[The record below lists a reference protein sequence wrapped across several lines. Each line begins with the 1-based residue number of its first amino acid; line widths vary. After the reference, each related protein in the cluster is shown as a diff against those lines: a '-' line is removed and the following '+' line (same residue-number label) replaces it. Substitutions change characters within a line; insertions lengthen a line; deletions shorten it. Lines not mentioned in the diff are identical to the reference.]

1 MNKPTNTYIEELNR
15 NKQKENLM
23 KEELIDIEKNDINEL
38 MEFITTQM
46 DKKQSIEDSL
56 IAYGT
61 AFVPPPDSLLE
72 EADTY
77 GIINAEKMVH
87 DAMDAEMDR
96 REKMKSEPTEPKPEF
111 ELLTILLSNK
121 EVTFTG
127 RYRRDLEKPQWHYYE
142 TKEGKIQHF
151 RKSAMQ
157 GVLEGDEAL
166 VYS

>member
-1 MNKPTNTYIEELNR
+1 MTAFIEELNR

-23 KEELIDIEKNDINEL
+23 KEEPIDIEEEDIAEI

-46 DKKQSIEDSL
+46 EIRQGIKDSL

-61 AFVPPPDSLLE
+61 AFTPPPKSLLE
-72 EADTY
+72 DADTY
-77 GIINAEKMVH
+77 GVINAEKMVH
-87 DAMDAEMDR
+87 DAMDAEIDR
-96 REKMKSEPTEPKPEF
+96 REKMKSEPIEPEPKF

-142 TKEGKIQHF
+142 TEEGKIMHF

-157 GVLEGDEAL
+157 GVLEGNDYWCIPNA
-166 VYS
+166 